1 MKMMKPFLLPPL
13 PSSALS
19 FQEPCGS
26 SPQWCKVKIVQSVRL
41 FEWPQNLSIGL
52 CCVRRDIVLLGD
64 SRVSRRSPLGQTSR
78 LTRTWTCSK
87 KRMFP
92 HFEDLEISTV
102 SLSEPFFSSLKKKKK
117 PQQNRWSWWREY
129 GLRGKFG
136 SKFSQFI
143 FPCNETWLKRA
154 WVLKGLFVPLVCA
167 LIITSLSQLL
177 APIGN

>member
-92 HFEDLEISTV
+92 HFEDLEISIV
-102 SLSEPFFSSLKKKKK
+102 SLSEPFFSSLKKKKNHNK
-117 PQQNRWSWWREY
+117 TDDHGEENIDWEVSSEVSS
-129 GLRGKFG
+129 LG
-136 SKFSQFI
+136 SYF
-143 FPCNETWLKRA
+143 
-154 WVLKGLFVPLVCA
+154 LVMKHD
-167 LIITSLSQLL
+167 
-177 APIGN
+177 